1 MELKIV
7 EKRHFARSDR
17 KEEDSHLFWRT
28 TPLILAPEAELVA
41 LSFPKM
47 EVKM

>member
-7 EKRHFARSDR
+7 EKRHFAQSDG
-17 KEEDSHLFWRT
+17 KEGDPYLFWRT
-28 TPLILAPEAELVA
+28 TPLILAPEVELVA